1 MKYFDLHCDTLT
13 KLYDGLLTFD
23 NRQTQVNHAEVFFF
37 EKYRQVFAVWS
48 DPALHPNDGFDKF
61 CKIADNIHSF
71 KIPQK
76 GSILAVEGAEILN
89 GRIERLDKMYA
100 KGVRLLTLMWKGR
113 TCIGGSYDTDYPLDR
128 FGAAVLRH
136 CFNLGIVPDMSH
148 ASDKTFYDCVNIAEA
163 AGKPLIASHSNSRAV
178 FDHPR
183 NLTDEM
189 FGIIRD
195 MGGIVGISLYP
206 KHLSPAECTTEDV
219 LRHIEHYIMMDG
231 ENTVCLGCDFDGIEE
246 TPVDIP
252 SVRFISN
259 LAYEMEKRG
268 YGKLLIDNIFY
279 ENANKFFEKNI
290 SPSLMWK
297 E

>member
-23 NRQTQVNHAEVFFF
+23 NRETHVNRSEIFSF
-37 EKYRQVFAVWS
+37 EEYRQVFAIWS
-48 DPALHPNDGFDKF
+48 DPALHPNEGFDRF
-61 CKIADNIHSF
+61 CSIADNINTF
-71 KIPQK
+71 KIPLQN
-76 GSILAVEGAEILN
+76 SILAVEGADILN
-89 GRIERLDKMYA
+89 GKLERLDKMYA
-100 KGVRLLTLMWKGR
+100 KGVRILTLMWKGR

-128 FGAAVLRH
+128 FGGAVLRH
-136 CFNLGIVPDMSH
+136 CFHLDIVPDLSH
-148 ASDKTFYDCVNIAEA
+148 ASDRTFFDCIPYAEK

-195 MGGIVGISLYP
+195 LGGVVGISLYP
-206 KHLSPAECTTEDV
+206 NHVCSGECTVEDV

-231 ENTVCLGCDFDGIEE
+231 ENTVCLGCDFDGIEI
-246 TPVDIP
+246 TPKDIP
-252 SVRFISN
+252 SARFITN

-268 YGKLLIDNIFY
+268 YGNMLINKIFF
-279 ENANKFFEKNI
+279 ENADTFFSKNI
-290 SPSLMWK
+290 APFK
-297 E
+297 PVG